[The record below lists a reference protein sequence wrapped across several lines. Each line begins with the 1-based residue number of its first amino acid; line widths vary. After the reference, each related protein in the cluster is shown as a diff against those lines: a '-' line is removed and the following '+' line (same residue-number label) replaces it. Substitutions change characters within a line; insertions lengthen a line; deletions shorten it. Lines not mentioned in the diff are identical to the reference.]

1 MRRFVFV
8 AALLA
13 GVLVVATATQSFAA
27 STNGSGGNMPAYY
40 DGQVFTINFKLLK
53 PDLHSNPSF
62 NVIYQCDSCATS
74 GLNFVSVLDAIQ
86 GDGFNPI
93 WEEVQIT
100 FNPGFTPVQL
110 TSDTDVLAA
119 AAQGE
124 ITLTDTEEFY
134 RCSVV
139 GPKKKLVAALSQGPV
154 GWPGS
159 RLRPMRAKHRPG
171 GWRAPPGPPGGSAKP
186 PQCADRSDRD
196 RPVDD
201 VSWV

>member
-62 NVIYQCDSCATS
+62 NTIYQCDSCANS

-93 WEEVQIT
+93 WEEVQIA

-119 AAQGE
+119 AAAGE

-139 GPKKKLVAALSQGPV
+139 GTK
-154 GWPGS
+154 
-159 RLRPMRAKHRPG
+159 
-171 GWRAPPGPPGGSAKP
+171 
-186 PQCADRSDRD
+186 
-196 RPVDD
+196 
-201 VSWV
+201 

>member
-1 MRRFVFV
+1 MRRSVFV

-62 NVIYQCDSCATS
+62 NTIYQCDSCANS

-93 WEEVQIT
+93 WEEVQIA

-119 AAQGE
+119 AAAGE

-139 GPKKKLVAALSQGPV
+139 GTK
-154 GWPGS
+154 
-159 RLRPMRAKHRPG
+159 
-171 GWRAPPGPPGGSAKP
+171 
-186 PQCADRSDRD
+186 
-196 RPVDD
+196 
-201 VSWV
+201 

>member
-1 MRRFVFV
+1 MLRRVLSV
-8 AALLA
+8 VLGAALLA
-13 GVLVVATATQSFAA
+13 SMGGVAHAA

-40 DGQVFTINFKLLK
+40 DGKLFTINFKLLT
-53 PDLHSNPSF
+53 PDLHNNPSF
-62 NVIYQCDSCATS
+62 NIIYQCDACESQ
-74 GLNFVSVLDAIQ
+74 GLDFVSVLDAIPA
-86 GDGFNPI
+86 DGFNPI

-139 GPKKKLVAALSQGPV
+139 GPKK
-154 GWPGS
+154 
-159 RLRPMRAKHRPG
+159 
-171 GWRAPPGPPGGSAKP
+171 
-186 PQCADRSDRD
+186 
-196 RPVDD
+196 
-201 VSWV
+201 